1 MTSSSTEAPEVPGED
16 LVSKFVRWVV
26 IAIAV
31 GSLIYLVASLW
42 AGFDKI
48 GEELSSFK
56 WSCFFIAIALTLV
69 NYVLRFVK
77 WHYFIRR
84 LGVGIPWT
92 ENAWTFVSGFS
103 MAISPG
109 KAGEVL
115 KSYVIRARTG
125 VPMATTIPAVITE
138 RLTDALGMLLLA
150 AIGVTMH
157 AADQLHYVIIPTA
170 VALAGIGVLLHER
183 TSMALIGLIGKLP
196 ALQKITPKLVEMY
209 QAMRTCVAPV
219 SLVWTIFLSFI
230 AWGAECVAY
239 QVIFDG
245 LGVDA
250 PLDICL
256 FLYSFATIAGSA
268 VVPGGIG
275 VADGALGGG
284 ALHFMPYVTE
294 GQAVASAML
303 VRIATMWFGVALGAF
318 ALLRVSG
325 WLRSETGSD
334 PEAEETPNS

>member
-1 MTSSSTEAPEVPGED
+1 LTSSSSSGPEASGED
-16 LVSKFVRWVV
+16 LVSRFVRWVV

-31 GSLIYLVASLW
+31 GSLVYLVASLW

-48 GEELSSFK
+48 GEELASFR
-56 WSCFFIAIALTLV
+56 WSCFFIAIGLTLV
-69 NYVLRFVK
+69 NYILRFVK

-84 LGVGIPWT
+84 LGVDIPWT

-138 RLTDALGMLLLA
+138 RLTDALAMLLLA

-157 AADQLHYVIIPTA
+157 AAEQLHYVVIPTLA
-170 VALAGIGVLLHER
+170 AFAGIGVLLHER
-183 TSMALIGLIGKLP
+183 SSLALIGLIGRLPKLEK
-196 ALQKITPKLVEMY
+196 LTPKLIEMY
-209 QAMRTCVAPV
+209 RAMRTCVAPI

-239 QVIFDG
+239 KVVFDG

-275 VADGALGGG
+275 VADGALGAG
-284 ALHFMPYVTE
+284 ALHFMPYITE
-294 GQAVASAML
+294 GQAVASAL
-303 VRIATMWFGVALGAF
+303 IVRIATMWFGVGLGAF

-325 WLRSETGSD
+325 WLKSGNQAGSAD
-334 PEAEETPNS
+334 GVSNS